1 MDMISTKDY
10 LNILRI
16 CASQE
21 AVKKAVFQ
29 NYNNN
34 LWWPLSIRDW
44 RIRMLIAGLSLRVS
58 YRMIET
64 FRKVVNELSSY
75 TYEEISLMNR
85 DKFKSIVRPIGL
97 IKLRVRFFL
106 STLDFVNYVE
116 RNKLDIYSMSHD
128 ELINLLR
135 DKVFGIGY
143 HGAQCCA
150 LYILGYHCGIMP
162 VDSGMK
168 RLFCPCIGLPAPNAP
183 YGYEIL
189 RKQLENLT
197 RSIDYNQ
204 IAVKEGC
211 EYLNLRESKQLAW
224 WAHLVLI

>member
-106 STLDFVNYVE
+106 S
-116 RNKLDIYSMSHD
+116 
-128 ELINLLR
+128 LL
-135 DKVFGIGY
+135 
-143 HGAQCCA
+143 
-150 LYILGYHCGIMP
+150 
-162 VDSGMK
+162 
-168 RLFCPCIGLPAPNAP
+168 
-183 YGYEIL
+183 
-189 RKQLENLT
+189 
-197 RSIDYNQ
+197 
-204 IAVKEGC
+204 
-211 EYLNLRESKQLAW
+211 
-224 WAHLVLI
+224 